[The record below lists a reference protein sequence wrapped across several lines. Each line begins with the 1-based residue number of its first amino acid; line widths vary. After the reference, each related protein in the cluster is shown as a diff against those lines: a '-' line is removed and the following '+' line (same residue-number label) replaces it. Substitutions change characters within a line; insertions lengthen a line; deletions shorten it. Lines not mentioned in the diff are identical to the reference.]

1 MLGAVI
7 LGAGLSR
14 RMGSEKLLLPIG
26 RKRILEKTIDG
37 VAESFE
43 NFESVIV
50 IVTREAVLNGIETR
64 KGVIYLVN
72 DQPEL
77 GQSTSLKI
85 AVAYLAKHYP
95 ECQGILVFLGDQPLV
110 SKELAGKIEQ
120 VITKN
125 PMSIIMP
132 EYRGQKGHPVAFG
145 KCWFKELLKVSG
157 DAGGRG
163 NIKKHPEVLIKIQG
177 DSTCVM
183 DADTPEDYQRLL
195 EYYEKEWA
203 ENEN

>member
-37 VAESFE
+37 VAESFG
-43 NFESVIV
+43 NVIV
-50 IVTREAVLNGIETR
+50 IVTRNVILGSIETG
-64 KGVIYLVN
+64 KGLIYLVN

-110 SKELAGKIEQ
+110 SRKLVRQIEQ
-120 VITKN
+120 AIMKN
-125 PMSIIMP
+125 PTSIIMP
-132 EYRGQKGHPVAFG
+132 EYKGQKGHPVAFG
-145 KCWFKELLKVSG
+145 KCWFNELLTVSG

-163 NIKKHPEVLIKIQG
+163 IIKEHTEALIKIQG
-177 DSTCVM
+177 DRTCVM
-183 DADTPEDYQRLL
+183 DADTPEDYRRLL
-195 EYYEKEWA
+195 EYYEKEWS

>member
-37 VAESFE
+37 VAESFGD
-43 NFESVIV
+43 VIV
-50 IVTREAVLNGIETR
+50 IVTRNAILGSIETG
-64 KGVIYLVN
+64 KGLIYLVN

-85 AVAYLAKHYP
+85 AVAYLAKHYL

-110 SKELAGKIEQ
+110 SRKLVGQIEQ
-120 VITKN
+120 AIMKN
-125 PMSIIMP
+125 PTSIIMP
-132 EYRGQKGHPVAFG
+132 EYKGQKGHPVAFG
-145 KCWFKELLKVSG
+145 KCWFNELLTVSG

-163 NIKKHPEVLIKIQG
+163 IIKEHTEALIKIQG
-177 DSTCVM
+177 DRTCVM
-183 DADTPEDYQRLL
+183 DADTPEDYRRLL
-195 EYYEKEWA
+195 EYYEKEWS

>member
-43 NFESVIV
+43 DVIV
-50 IVTREAVLNGIETR
+50 IVTRKAVLDGIETR
-64 KGVIYLVN
+64 KEPVYLVN

-110 SKELAGKIEQ
+110 SRKLVGKIEQ
-120 VITKN
+120 VIMKN
-125 PMSIIMP
+125 PTSIVMP

-145 KCWFKELLKVSG
+145 KCWFKELLTVSG

-163 NIKKHPEVLIKIQG
+163 IIKEHPEVLIKIQG
-177 DSTCVM
+177 DRTCVM
-183 DADTPEDYQRLL
+183 DADTPEDYHRLL
-195 EYYEKEWA
+195 EYYEKEWS

>member
-26 RKRILEKTIDG
+26 RKRILEKTIDS

-50 IVTREAVLNGIETR
+50 IVTREAVLNGIATR
-64 KGVIYLVN
+64 TGVSYLVI

-77 GQSTSLKI
+77 GQATSLK
-85 AVAYLAKHYP
+85 
-95 ECQGILVFLGDQPLV
+95 
-110 SKELAGKIEQ
+110 
-120 VITKN
+120 
-125 PMSIIMP
+125 
-132 EYRGQKGHPVAFG
+132 
-145 KCWFKELLKVSG
+145 
-157 DAGGRG
+157 
-163 NIKKHPEVLIKIQG
+163 
-177 DSTCVM
+177 
-183 DADTPEDYQRLL
+183 
-195 EYYEKEWA
+195 YYEKEWA

>member
-26 RKRILEKTIDG
+26 RKRILEKTIDS

-145 KCWFKELLKVSG
+145 KC
-157 DAGGRG
+157 
-163 NIKKHPEVLIKIQG
+163 
-177 DSTCVM
+177 
-183 DADTPEDYQRLL
+183 
-195 EYYEKEWA
+195 
-203 ENEN
+203 

>member
-43 NFESVIV
+43 GVIV
-50 IVTREAVLNGIETR
+50 IVTRNAILGSIETG
-64 KGVIYLVN
+64 KGLIYLVN

-85 AVAYLAKHYP
+85 AVAYLARHYP

-110 SKELAGKIEQ
+110 SRKLVGKIEQ
-120 VITKN
+120 AITKN
-125 PMSIIMP
+125 PTSIIMP
-132 EYRGQKGHPVAFG
+132 EYKGQKGHPVAFG
-145 KCWFKELLKVSG
+145 KCWFNELLTVSG

-163 NIKKHPEVLIKIQG
+163 IIKEHTEALIKIQG
-177 DSTCVM
+177 DRTCVM
-183 DADTPEDYQRLL
+183 DADTPEDYRRLL
-195 EYYEKEWA
+195 EYYEKEWS

>member
-37 VAESFE
+37 VAESFGD
-43 NFESVIV
+43 VIV
-50 IVTREAVLNGIETR
+50 IVTRNAILGSIETG
-64 KGVIYLVN
+64 KGLIYLVN

-110 SKELAGKIEQ
+110 SRKLVRQMEQ
-120 VITKN
+120 AIMKN
-125 PMSIIMP
+125 PTSIIMP
-132 EYRGQKGHPVAFG
+132 EYKGQKGHPVAFG
-145 KCWFKELLKVSG
+145 KCWFNELLTVSG

-163 NIKKHPEVLIKIQG
+163 IIKEHTEALIKIQG
-177 DSTCVM
+177 DRTCVM
-183 DADTPEDYQRLL
+183 DADTPEDYRRLL
-195 EYYEKEWA
+195 EYYEKEWS

>member
-37 VAESFE
+37 VAESFGD
-43 NFESVIV
+43 VIV
-50 IVTREAVLNGIETR
+50 IVTRNSILGSIETG
-64 KGVIYLVN
+64 KGLIYLVN

-110 SKELAGKIEQ
+110 SRKLVGQIEQ
-120 VITKN
+120 AIMKN
-125 PMSIIMP
+125 PTSIIMP
-132 EYRGQKGHPVAFG
+132 EYKGQKGHPVAFG
-145 KCWFKELLKVSG
+145 KCWFNELLTVSG

-163 NIKKHPEVLIKIQG
+163 IIKEHTEALIKIQG
-177 DSTCVM
+177 DRTCVM
-183 DADTPEDYQRLL
+183 DADTPEDYRRLL
-195 EYYEKEWA
+195 EYYEKEWS

>member
-37 VAESFE
+37 VAESFGD
-43 NFESVIV
+43 VIV
-50 IVTREAVLNGIETR
+50 IVTRNAILGSIETG
-64 KGVIYLVN
+64 KGLIYLVN

-110 SKELAGKIEQ
+110 SRKLVGQIEQ
-120 VITKN
+120 AIMKN
-125 PMSIIMP
+125 PTSIIMP
-132 EYRGQKGHPVAFG
+132 EYKGQKGHPVAFG
-145 KCWFKELLKVSG
+145 KCWFKELLTVSG

-163 NIKKHPEVLIKIQG
+163 IIKEHTEALIKIQG
-177 DSTCVM
+177 DRTCVM
-183 DADTPEDYQRLL
+183 DADTPEDYRCLL
-195 EYYEKEWA
+195 EYYEKEWS

>member
-26 RKRILEKTIDG
+26 RKRIPEKTIDG

-43 NFESVIV
+43 GVIV
-50 IVTREAVLNGIETR
+50 IVTRNAILGSIETG
-64 KGVIYLVN
+64 KGLIYLVN

-110 SKELAGKIEQ
+110 SRKLVGQIEQ
-120 VITKN
+120 AIMKN
-125 PMSIIMP
+125 PTSIIMP
-132 EYRGQKGHPVAFG
+132 EYKGQKGHPVAFG
-145 KCWFKELLKVSG
+145 KCWFNELLTVSG

-163 NIKKHPEVLIKIQG
+163 IIKEHTEALIKIQG
-177 DSTCVM
+177 DRTCVM
-183 DADTPEDYQRLL
+183 DADTPEDYRRLL
-195 EYYEKEWA
+195 EYYEKEWS

>member
-37 VAESFE
+37 VAESFG
-43 NFESVIV
+43 NVIV
-50 IVTREAVLNGIETR
+50 IVTRNAILGSIETG
-64 KGVIYLVN
+64 KGLIYLVN

-110 SKELAGKIEQ
+110 SRKLVRQIEQ
-120 VITKN
+120 AIMKN
-125 PMSIIMP
+125 PTSIIMP
-132 EYRGQKGHPVAFG
+132 EYKGQKGHPVAFG
-145 KCWFKELLKVSG
+145 KCWFNELLTVSG

-163 NIKKHPEVLIKIQG
+163 IIKEHTEALIKIQG
-177 DSTCVM
+177 DRTCVM
-183 DADTPEDYQRLL
+183 DADTPEDYRRLL
-195 EYYEKEWA
+195 EYYEKEWS

>member
-37 VAESFE
+37 VAESFGD
-43 NFESVIV
+43 VIV
-50 IVTREAVLNGIETR
+50 IVTRNAILGSIETG
-64 KGVIYLVN
+64 KGLIYLVN

-110 SKELAGKIEQ
+110 SRKLVRQIEQ
-120 VITKN
+120 AIMKN
-125 PMSIIMP
+125 PTSIIMP
-132 EYRGQKGHPVAFG
+132 EYKGQKGHPVAFG
-145 KCWFKELLKVSG
+145 KCWFNELLTVSG

-163 NIKKHPEVLIKIQG
+163 IIKEHTEALIKIQG
-177 DSTCVM
+177 DRTCVM
-183 DADTPEDYQRLL
+183 DADTPEDYRRLL
-195 EYYEKEWA
+195 EYYEKEWS